1 MDSCKKEERG
11 MIISLGADHGGYE
24 LKDKLAQYLVE
35 KGYEIIDNGTD
46 SPDSVDYP
54 SFGAIVA
61 KDILEKRAELGVI
74 VCGSGIGISISANRF
89 KGIRAAIVT
98 GTEYAQLAR
107 QHNNANIIA
116 LGGRFTT
123 FEDAKKYLDIFLSTS
138 FEGGRHEK
146 RINRIDELN

>member
-1 MDSCKKEERG
+1 
-11 MIISLGADHGGYE
+11 MIISLGADHGGFE
-24 LKDKLAQYLVE
+24 LKDKLAQFLKE
-35 KGYEIIDNGTD
+35 KGYEIIDNGTN
-46 SPDSVDYP
+46 SPDSVNYP
-54 SFGAIVA
+54 DFGAVVA

-89 KGIRAAIVT
+89 KGIRAAMVT
-98 GTEYAQLAR
+98 RKEYAQLAR

-116 LGGRFTT
+116 FGGRFTN
-123 FEDAKKYLDIFLSTS
+123 FEEAKEYLDIFLSTP

>member
-1 MDSCKKEERG
+1 
-11 MIISLGADHGGYE
+11 MIIALGADHGGIE
-24 LKDKLAQYLVE
+24 LKDKLAQFLKE
-35 KGYEIIDNGTD
+35 KGYEIIDNGTN
-46 SPDSVDYP
+46 SPDSVNYP
-54 SFGAIVA
+54 DFGAVVA

-89 KGIRAAIVT
+89 KGIRAAMVT
-98 GTEYAQLAR
+98 RKEYAQLAR

-116 LGGRFTT
+116 FGGRFTN
-123 FEDAKKYLDIFLSTS
+123 FEEAKEYLDIFLSTP